1 MSAFEAEQ
9 SVVLSASFLPTGQSL
24 LIDALI
30 IGAMLVVLGVLY
42 AGMRGKYARQ
52 IQSLEEQLAD
62 QARDLRNR
70 VPASELKDLKQAHQE
85 EVASLRNNLER
96 LQRDHQQQE
105 RQWQHEQQE
114 LRSTLEHDLDQR
126 TAELQSTKSEFDHQ
140 LQAVKKS
147 VADLLDVTDTIER
160 WHVGMN
166 EIMEHNKAMQRQNG
180 DFKSIV
186 GQIGILSLNAAIE
199 AARAGE
205 FGRGFAVVADEVR
218 KLSTRA
224 NGLNEDYRSNLDKS
238 AIITTLAFQDV
249 QAGGKMIV
257 TAIHGVQTQLHN
269 LQQLLDNQH

>member
-1 MSAFEAEQ
+1 M
-9 SVVLSASFLPTGQSL
+9 VDV
-24 LIDALI
+24 LI
-30 IGAMLVVLGVLY
+30 IGALLVIMGVAY
-42 AGMRGKYARQ
+42 AGLRSKHMRQVQA
-52 IQSLEEQLAD
+52 LEDQLAN
-62 QARDLRNR
+62 QARDLQKR
-70 VPASELKDLKQAHQE
+70 VPASELSDLRQAHKE
-85 EVASLRNNLER
+85 EVASLRSNLER
-96 LQRDHQQQE
+96 IQREHQQNE
-105 RQWQHEQQE
+105 RQWQQDQQE
-114 LRSTLEHDLDQR
+114 IRSNLERELDQR
-126 TAELQSTKSEFDHQ
+126 NAELHTTKAEFDRQ
-140 LQAVKKS
+140 LQAVKQS

-257 TAIHGVQTQLHN
+257 TAIHGVQTQLHS